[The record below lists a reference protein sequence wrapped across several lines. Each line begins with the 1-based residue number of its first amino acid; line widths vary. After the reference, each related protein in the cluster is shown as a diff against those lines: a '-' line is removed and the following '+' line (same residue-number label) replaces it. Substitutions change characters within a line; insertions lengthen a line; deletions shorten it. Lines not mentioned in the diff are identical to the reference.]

1 MNSSDIEKLMEEIVR
16 YLETVEIFRAER
28 CEPTWQPE
36 LWPARETLALR
47 LASYGKSAA
56 SATA

>member
-1 MNSSDIEKLMEEIVR
+1 MKSSDIEKLIAEIAR

-28 CEPTWQPE
+28 CEPTWRPE
-36 LWPARETLALR
+36 LWPARETLAVR
-47 LASYGKSAA
+47 LAAYGKTAT